1 MSKDNAIIAYALY
14 RVSTKGQVDKVKD
27 DIPMQR
33 EACHEFADRMGWTIG
48 KEFLEKGVSGFKVS
62 AKDRDAIQDLKDA
75 ALKGEFQVLLVFMFD
90 RIGRIDDETPF
101 IVEWFAKHGIKVWS
115 VNEGEQRFESHVDK
129 LMNYIRFWQAAGESE
144 KTSMRI
150 KTRMQQLTAEGIY
163 RGGPVP
169 FGYMLENRGR
179 LNKKGKPSYDLAVNP
194 EEAEWVRVIFEK
206 TVKNGYGSFRIAEY
220 LNKQGV
226 KTHNDSKFQCNTVLR
241 ILRNKLYCG
250 YMVSGET
257 VSPQLKELQ
266 IIDEM
271 MFEQA
276 QHILDEREK
285 KNDENRKIAYQTKS
299 SALLSGI
306 MYCAHCGGKLTAISH
321 TDRRTRKD
329 GSVYEFTRAK
339 YLCYHKSRGLCE
351 CDGQSSYLAYKVD
364 DAVVKAIENM
374 FASITDSP
382 DEKVLKKHF
391 TKEMQSYK
399 AKQTKLKLD
408 ISKLQKQHEK
418 LEKEIATALTG
429 ESAFTPEQLSKVI
442 DGVENQISEQQHK
455 LDTLNTEMTEK
466 KASMESVKPLY
477 DRFKNWAE
485 EFADSTMEQK
495 KMIIAELV
503 DRIEVGRDYKVS
515 ILLNMTYQQFC
526 DSWNTVNTVSTVKA

>member
-1 MSKDNAIIAYALY
+1 M
-14 RVSTKGQVDKVKD
+14 
-27 DIPMQR
+27 
-33 EACHEFADRMGWTIG
+33 
-48 KEFLEKGVSGFKVS
+48 
-62 AKDRDAIQDLKDA
+62 
-75 ALKGEFQVLLVFMFD
+75 
-90 RIGRIDDETPF
+90 
-101 IVEWFAKHGIKVWS
+101 
-115 VNEGEQRFESHVDK
+115 
-129 LMNYIRFWQAAGESE
+129 
-144 KTSMRI
+144 
-150 KTRMQQLTAEGIY
+150 
-163 RGGPVP
+163 
-169 FGYMLENRGR
+169 
-179 LNKKGKPSYDLAVNP
+179 
-194 EEAEWVRVIFEK
+194 IFEK
-206 TVKNGYGSFRIAEY
+206 TVKDGYGSFRIAEY

-257 VSPQLKELQ
+257 VSPQLMDLQ
-266 IIDEM
+266 IIDEK

-299 SALLSGI
+299 SALLLGI
-306 MYCAHCGGKLTAISH
+306 MYCAHYGGKLTAISH
-321 TDRRTRKD
+321 TDRRRRKD
-329 GSVYEFTRAK
+329 GTLYEFARIK
-339 YLCYHKSRGLCE
+339 YLCYHKSRGLCK

-364 DAVVKAIENM
+364 DAVDKAIVDM
-374 FASITDSP
+374 FASIKEAP
-382 DEKVLKKHF
+382 DEKALRKHF

-408 ISKLQKQHEK
+408 IAKLQKQHEK
-418 LEKEIATALTG
+418 LEKEIAKALTG

-442 DGVENQISEQQHK
+442 DGVENQISKQQK

-485 EFADSTMEQK
+485 EFDDSTMEQK

-503 DRIEVGRDYKVS
+503 DRIDVGRDYKVS

-526 DSWNTVNTVSTVKA
+526 DNWNTVNTVSTVKV

>member
-1 MSKDNAIIAYALY
+1 MNKDNVTIAYALY
-14 RVSTKGQVDKVKD
+14 RVSTKGQVDRVKD

-33 EACHEFADRMGWTIG
+33 EACHEFAERMGWTIG
-48 KEFLEKGVSGFKVS
+48 KEFLEKGVSGYKVS
-62 AKDRDAIQDLKDA
+62 ANDRDAIQDLKDA

-115 VNEGEQRFESHVDK
+115 VQEGEQRFESHVDK

-150 KTRMQQLTAEGIY
+150 RTRMQQLTAEGIY

-194 EEAEWVRVIFEK
+194 EEAEWVKVIFEK
-206 TVKNGYGSFRIAEY
+206 TVKDGYGSFRIANY
-220 LNKQGV
+220 LNTQGV

-257 VSPQLKELQ
+257 VSPQLKDLQ
-266 IIDEM
+266 IIDEKL
-271 MFEQA
+271 FEQA
-276 QHILDEREK
+276 QFILDEREK
-285 KNDENRKIAYQTKS
+285 KNNENRKIAYQTKS

-321 TDRRTRKD
+321 TDRRRRKD
-329 GSVYEFTRAK
+329 GSLYEMTRAK
-339 YLCYHKSRGLCE
+339 YLCYHKSRGLCP
-351 CDGQSSYLAYKVD
+351 CDGQTSYLAFKVD
-364 DAVVKAIENM
+364 EAVNECIRTM
-374 FASITDSP
+374 FANIKDSP

-399 AKQTKLKLD
+399 AKQTKIKHDL
-408 ISKLQKQHEK
+408 SKLEKQQEK
-418 LEKEIATALTG
+418 LEAEVPLTLTG
-429 ESAFTPEQLSKVI
+429 ESIYPPELLMKNIRS
-442 DGVENQISEQQHK
+442 VEAQIAEQQEK
-455 LDTLNTEMTEK
+455 LDTLNAEMTDK
-466 KASMESVKPLY
+466 KASMESIKPLY
-477 DRFKNWAE
+477 DSFKGWSE
-485 EFADSTMEQK
+485 EYDESTMEQK
-495 KMIIAELV
+495 KMIIAQLV
-503 DRIEVGRDYKVS
+503 DRIEVGRDYTVS
-515 ILLNMTYQQFC
+515 IVLNMTYQQFC
-526 DSWNTVNTVSTVKA
+526 ENWDTVNSESSVKL

>member
-1 MSKDNAIIAYALY
+1 MNIVYTLY
-14 RVSTKGQVDKVKD
+14 RVSTKQQVDKAKD

-62 AKDRDAIQDLKDA
+62 ASDRDAIQDLKAA
-75 ALKGEFQVLLVFMFD
+75 ALNKEFDILLVFMFD

-101 IVEWFAKHGIKVWS
+101 IVEWFVKQGIRVWS
-115 VNEGEQRFESHVDK
+115 VQEGEQRFESHVDK

-194 EEAEWVRVIFEK
+194 EEAEWVKVIFEK
-206 TVKNGYGSFRIAEY
+206 TVKDGYGSFRIANY

-257 VSPQLKELQ
+257 ISPQLKDLQ
-266 IIDEM
+266 IIDEKL
-271 MFEQA
+271 FEQA
-276 QHILDEREK
+276 QFILNEREK

-306 MYCAHCGGKLTAISH
+306 MYCAHCGGKLTAIRH
-321 TDRRTRKD
+321 TDRRRRED
-329 GSVYEFTRAK
+329 GSLYEMTRAK
-339 YLCYHKSRGLCE
+339 YLCYHKCRGLCR
-351 CDGQSSYLAYKVD
+351 CDGQTSYLAFKVD
-364 DAVVKAIENM
+364 DAVVNECIRTM
-374 FASITDSP
+374 FANIKDSP

-399 AKQTKLKLD
+399 AKQTKIKHDLTKLE
-408 ISKLQKQHEK
+408 KQLEK
-418 LEKEIATALTG
+418 LEAEVPLTLTG
-429 ESAFTPEQLSKVI
+429 ESIYPPELLMKNIRS
-442 DGVENQISEQQHK
+442 VEAQIAEQQEK
-455 LDTLNTEMTEK
+455 LDTLNEEMTDK
-466 KASMESVKPLY
+466 KASMESIKPLY
-477 DRFKNWAE
+477 YSFKGWSE
-485 EFADSTMEQK
+485 EYDESTMEQK
-495 KMIIAELV
+495 KMIIAQLV

-515 ILLNMTYQQFC
+515 IVLNMTYRQFC
-526 DSWNTVNTVSTVKA
+526 DNWDTVNYESSVKL

>member
-1 MSKDNAIIAYALY
+1 MSKDNVTIAYALY

-33 EACHEFADRMGWTIG
+33 EACREFAEKMGWTIG

-62 AKDRDAIQDLKDA
+62 AKDRDAIHDLKEA
-75 ALKGEFQVLLVFMFD
+75 ALNGEFQVLLVFMFD

-101 IVEWFAKHGIKVWS
+101 IVEWFAKHNIRVWS

-150 KTRMQQLTAEGIY
+150 RTRMQQLTAEGIY

-179 LNKKGKPSYDLAVNP
+179 LNKKGKPSYDLAINA
-194 EEAEWVRVIFEK
+194 EEAEWVKDIFEK
-206 TVKNGYGSFRIAEY
+206 TVKDGYGSFRIANY

-285 KNDENRKIAYQTKS
+285 KNEENRKIAYQTKS
-299 SALLSGI
+299 CALLSGI
-306 MYCAHCGGKLTAISH
+306 MYCAHCGGKLTSIKH
-321 TDRRTRKD
+321 TDRRKRKD
-329 GSVYEFTRAK
+329 GSLYEFTRVK

-351 CDGQSSYLAYKVD
+351 CSGQCSYLAYKVD
-364 DAVVKAIENM
+364 DAVVGTIEKM
-374 FASITDSP
+374 FASIKDSP
-382 DEKVLKKHF
+382 DEKELKKQF
-391 TKEMQSYK
+391 SKDMQSYK
-399 AKQTKLKLD
+399 AKQTKIKHDL
-408 ISKLQKQHEK
+408 SKLEKQQEK
-418 LEKEIATALTG
+418 LEAEVPLTLTG
-429 ESAFTPEQLSKVI
+429 ESIYPPELLMKNIRS
-442 DGVENQISEQQHK
+442 VEAQIAEQQEK

-466 KASMESVKPLY
+466 KASMESIKPLY

-495 KMIIAELV
+495 KMIIAQLV
-503 DRIEVGRDYKVS
+503 DRIEVGRNYKVTMS
-515 ILLNMTYQQFC
+515 IM
-526 DSWNTVNTVSTVKA
+526 

>member
-1 MSKDNAIIAYALY
+1 MNKDNVTIAYALY
-14 RVSTKGQVDKVKD
+14 RVSTKGQVDRVKD

-48 KEFLEKGVSGFKVS
+48 KEFLEKGVSGYKVS
-62 AKDRDAIQDLKDA
+62 ANDRDAIQDLKEA
-75 ALKGEFQVLLVFMFD
+75 ALKGEFQILLVFMFD

-194 EEAEWVRVIFEK
+194 EEAEWVKIIFEK
-206 TVKNGYGSFRIAEY
+206 TVKDGYGSFRIANY

-226 KTHNDSKFQCNTVLR
+226 KTHNNSKFQCNTVLR

-257 VSPQLKELQ
+257 VSPQLMDLQ
-266 IIDEM
+266 IIDEKL
-271 MFEQA
+271 FEQA
-276 QHILDEREK
+276 QFILNEREK

-306 MYCAHCGGKLTAISH
+306 MYCAHCGGKLTAIKH
-321 TDRRTRKD
+321 TDRRRRED
-329 GSVYEFTRAK
+329 GSLYEMTRAK
-339 YLCYHKSRGLCE
+339 YLCYHKSRGLCR
-351 CDGQSSYLAYKVD
+351 CDGQTSYLAFKVD
-364 DAVVKAIENM
+364 DAVNECIRAM
-374 FASITDSP
+374 FANIKDSP

-399 AKQTKLKLD
+399 AKQTKIKHDLTKLE
-408 ISKLQKQHEK
+408 KQQEK
-418 LEKEIATALTG
+418 LEAEVPLTLTG
-429 ESAFTPEQLSKVI
+429 ESIYPPELLMKNIRS
-442 DGVENQISEQQHK
+442 VEAQIAEQQEK
-455 LDTLNTEMTEK
+455 LDTLNAEMTDK
-466 KASMESVKPLY
+466 KASMESIKPLY
-477 DRFKNWAE
+477 DSFKGWSE
-485 EFADSTMEQK
+485 EYDESTMEQK
-495 KMIIAELV
+495 KMIIAQLV

-515 ILLNMTYQQFC
+515 IVLNMTYQQFC
-526 DSWNTVNTVSTVKA
+526 DNWDTVKSESSVKL

>member
-1 MSKDNAIIAYALY
+1 MSKDNVTIAYTLY
-14 RVSTKGQVDKVKD
+14 RVSTKGQVDRVKD

-33 EACHEFADRMGWTIG
+33 EACHEFAEKMGWTIG

-62 AKDRDAIQDLKDA
+62 AKDRDAIQDLKEA
-75 ALKGEFQVLLVFMFD
+75 ALNGEFQVLLVFMFD

-101 IVEWFAKHGIKVWS
+101 IVEWFAKHNIRVWS

-150 KTRMQQLTAEGIY
+150 RTRMQQLTAEGIY

-194 EEAEWVRVIFEK
+194 EEAEWVKFIFDK
-206 TVKNGYGSFRIAEY
+206 TVKEGYGSFRIANY
-220 LNKQGV
+220 LNQQGL
-226 KTHNDSKFQCNTVLR
+226 KTHNDSKFQCNTIIR
-241 ILRNKLYCG
+241 ILRNRLYCG

-257 VSPQLKELQ
+257 VSPQLKDLQ
-266 IIDEM
+266 IIDERL
-271 MFEQA
+271 FQQA
-276 QHILDEREK
+276 QFILDEREK

-321 TDRRTRKD
+321 TDRRRRKD
-329 GSVYEFTRAK
+329 GTLYEFTRVK

-351 CDGQSSYLAYKVD
+351 CSGQCSYLAYKVD
-364 DAVVKAIENM
+364 DAVDKAIMDM
-374 FASITDSP
+374 FASIKEAP
-382 DEKVLKKHF
+382 DEKALKKHF
-391 TKEMQSYK
+391 TKEMQSFK

-408 ISKLQKQHEK
+408 LSKLEQQHEK
-418 LEKEIATALTG
+418 LEAEIPKALMG
-429 ESAFTPEQLSKVI
+429 EGVFSPEQLNKVLKDI
-442 DGVENQISEQQHK
+442 EAQIEERQSK

-466 KASMESVKPLY
+466 KNSMESIRPLY
-477 DRFKNWAE
+477 DSFKGWSDEYAE
-485 EFADSTMEQK
+485 STMEQK
-495 KMIIAELV
+495 KMIISQLV
-503 DRIEVGRDYKVS
+503 DWIEVGREYKVS
-515 ILLNMTYQQFC
+515 IVLNMTYQQFC
-526 DSWNTVNTVSTVKA
+526 KDWNTVNTDSSVKE

>member
-1 MSKDNAIIAYALY
+1 MNKDNVTIAYALY
-14 RVSTKGQVDKVKD
+14 RVSTKGQVDKTKD

-62 AKDRDAIQDLKDA
+62 AKDCDAIQDLKEA
-75 ALKGEFQVLLVFMFD
+75 ALNGEFQVLLVFMFD

-101 IVEWFAKHGIKVWS
+101 IVEWFAKHNIRVWS

-150 KTRMQQLTAEGIY
+150 RTRMQQLTAEGIY
-163 RGGPVP
+163 RGGSVS

-179 LNKKGKPSYDLAVNP
+179 LNKKGKPSYDLAINP
-194 EEAEWVRVIFEK
+194 EEADWVKVIFEK
-206 TVKNGYGSFRIAEY
+206 TVKDGYGSFRIANY
-220 LNKQGV
+220 LNKLGV
-226 KTHNDSKFQCNTVLR
+226 KTHNGSKFQCNTIIR

-257 VSPQLKELQ
+257 VSPQLKDLQ
-266 IIDEM
+266 IIDEKL
-271 MFEQA
+271 FVQA
-276 QHILDEREK
+276 QQILDEREK

-306 MYCAHCGGKLTAISH
+306 MYCAHCGGKLTAITH

-329 GSVYEFTRAK
+329 GSLYEFTRSK

-364 DAVVKAIENM
+364 EAVVQTIYSM
-374 FASITDSP
+374 FSSIKDSP

-391 TKEMQSYK
+391 SKEMQSFK
-399 AKQTKLKLD
+399 AKQTKLKHDL
-408 ISKLQKQHEK
+408 SKLQNQHDK
-418 LEKEIATALTG
+418 LEMEIAKTLTG
-429 ESAFTPEQLSKVI
+429 ESAFTPEQLRKVI
-442 DGVENQISEQQHK
+442 DGVEIQITELQEK
-455 LDTLNTEMTEK
+455 IDTLNTEMTEK
-466 KASMESVKPLY
+466 KASMESIKPLY
-477 DRFKNWAE
+477 DSFKSWAD
-485 EFADSTMEQK
+485 EFDACTMEQK
-495 KMIIAELV
+495 KMIIAQLV
-503 DRIEVGRDYKVS
+503 DRIEVGKDYKVS

-526 DSWNTVNTVSTVKA
+526 DNWDTVNTNSSV